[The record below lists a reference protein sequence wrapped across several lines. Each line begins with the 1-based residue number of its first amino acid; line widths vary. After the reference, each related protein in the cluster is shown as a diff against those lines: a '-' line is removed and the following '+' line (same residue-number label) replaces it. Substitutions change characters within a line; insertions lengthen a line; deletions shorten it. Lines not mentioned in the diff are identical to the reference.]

1 VGDYS
6 VDVVLNKVLDIVK
19 TVMGKCRGTTEAS
32 IVLSQVQEVDRWAIA
47 AVSSLHDDLVR
58 TRLLPGGR
66 LLATYTMAEMGE
78 LAYDSEVMYPA
89 MGSSNETEELDTKVF
104 EHLKESAR
112 SEMDCQVCYDVFL
125 DPLTTN
131 CGHTLCRQCLHRVL
145 DHSNLCPLCRRRMEI
160 PPGVSAQQA
169 SSNALLTKFISS
181 LCHEALDLRLEAM
194 RLSDMHDVTELDT
207 PLFICTLSF
216 PCTPTFLH
224 VFEPRYRL
232 MIRRAIESGDR
243 KFGMLLYN
251 PSREPQ
257 GELGR
262 VPFYELGTL
271 LHIVNM
277 QLMPDG
283 RSLLETVGVS
293 RFRVVRHGVLDGY
306 TVGKIE
312 RIDDVSV
319 TEEEALEAAET
330 SSIAGN
336 FSAEGYDTPPRQS
349 PLREPGD
356 LPSLQELNSISTK
369 ELMDIGVRFVQ
380 RMQDN
385 SASWLQ
391 RNVVHAYGEC
401 PDDPALFPWW
411 FASVIPTSDAEKYK
425 MLSTSSVRERLKMC
439 VVWAA
444 ELEAQRWYASPS
456 PPLSP

>member
-1 VGDYS
+1 
-6 VDVVLNKVLDIVK
+6 
-19 TVMGKCRGTTEAS
+19 
-32 IVLSQVQEVDRWAIA
+32 
-47 AVSSLHDDLVR
+47 
-58 TRLLPGGR
+58 
-66 LLATYTMAEMGE
+66 
-78 LAYDSEVMYPA
+78 
-89 MGSSNETEELDTKVF
+89 
-104 EHLKESAR
+104 
-112 SEMDCQVCYDVFL
+112 
-125 DPLTTN
+125 
-131 CGHTLCRQCLHRVL
+131 
-145 DHSNLCPLCRRRMEI
+145 
-160 PPGVSAQQA
+160 
-169 SSNALLTKFISS
+169 
-181 LCHEALDLRLEAM
+181 
-194 RLSDMHDVTELDT
+194 
-207 PLFICTLSF
+207 
-216 PCTPTFLH
+216 
-224 VFEPRYRL
+224 

-349 PLREPGD
+349 PSRESGD
-356 LPSLQELNSISTK
+356 LPSLQELNSIPTK